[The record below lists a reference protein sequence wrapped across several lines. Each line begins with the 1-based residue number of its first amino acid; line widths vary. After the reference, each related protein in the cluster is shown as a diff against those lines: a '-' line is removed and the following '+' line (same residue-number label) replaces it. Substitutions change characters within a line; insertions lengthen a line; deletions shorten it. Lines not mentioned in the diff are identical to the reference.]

1 MKWNR
6 FILADC
12 FDVMGEM
19 EDGSVDFVF
28 TSPPD
33 ISQGDWDNNIES
45 YQDFQKKTTEECS
58 RLTKDDGF
66 VLIAQTDRKINGEIL
81 TNHITYYQNMIKMGW
96 KLKDYKIVVR
106 NYPVE
111 KKDMYT
117 FNYQHCLIFTKKG
130 KFKRSGDIL
139 KNILVYNTEK
149 LKTLTGPLKL
159 HMWNESFVELMI
171 NTLSKEGDKV
181 FDPFAGSGVVLQGA
195 RSLNRKYLGC
205 ELNEDV
211 FNETLK
217 RIKSDLTNPS
227 SFDILYK

>member
-45 YQDFQKKTTEECS
+45 YQDFQKKTIEECS
-58 RLTKDDGF
+58 RITKDDGF

-81 TNHITYYQNMIKMGW
+81 TNHITYYQNMIRMDW

-139 KNILVYNTEK
+139 KNILVYDTEK
-149 LKTLTGPLKL
+149 MKGLTGPLKL
-159 HMWNESFVELMI
+159 HMWNELFVELMI

-181 FDPFAGSGVVLQGA
+181 FDPFAGSGVVGHVA
-195 RSLNRKYLGC
+195 KRLNRQYLGC

-211 FNETLK
+211 FNESQK
-217 RIKSDLTNPS
+217 RIESDLTFIAP
-227 SFDILYK
+227 